1 MKQIKDMLTKQSSEA
16 TEINKKIENILA
28 VIEDLRKVIE
38 NKTTPEA
45 PFGGHHPKP
54 TINEHYHNTVPYKP
68 FVVKIEEFPTIQHET

>member
-1 MKQIKDMLTKQSSEA
+1 MKQIKDMLIKQSSEA

-28 VIEDLRKVIE
+28 VIEDLRKVVE

-45 PFGGHHPKP
+45 SFDDHHPKP
-54 TINEHYHNTVPYKP
+54 NINEHNHNTTPHKS